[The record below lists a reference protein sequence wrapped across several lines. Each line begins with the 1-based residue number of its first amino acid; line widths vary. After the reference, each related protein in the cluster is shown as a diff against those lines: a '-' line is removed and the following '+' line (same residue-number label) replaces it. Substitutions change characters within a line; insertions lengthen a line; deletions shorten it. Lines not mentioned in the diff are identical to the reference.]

1 MRGGTVKILRGADV
15 RRAFDPALFARHL
28 CPACG
33 QGVRAADD
41 YVRRGDDLYHRGCR
55 RRKKQS
61 R

>member
-1 MRGGTVKILRGADV
+1 MKILQGSRV
-15 RRAFDPALFARHL
+15 KRAFEPALFTRHL

-41 YVRRGDDLYHRGCR
+41 YVWRGDDLYHRACR
-55 RRKKQS
+55 RRKKQN